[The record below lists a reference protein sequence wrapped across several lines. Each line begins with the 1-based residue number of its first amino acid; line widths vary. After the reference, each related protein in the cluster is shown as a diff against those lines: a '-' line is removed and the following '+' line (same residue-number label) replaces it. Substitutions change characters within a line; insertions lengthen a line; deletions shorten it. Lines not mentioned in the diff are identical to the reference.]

1 MHNYIIYD
9 ACKRTLTAD
18 WQTRVFSKS
27 CIFRLRGIIIMPAAT
42 YIHFLCSAIASHA
55 FNIFKTEC
63 MRQFEPCFY
72 TTAYPRGHN
81 HTPNACTIMLRS
93 RNYVV
98 SMPNYGAS
106 WCSTACIWVPMLDVV
121 ANYSQ
126 IVLVFVA
133 TTVWQWVPCRVIAW
147 HRPAM
152 CSWQMRKL
160 FVTHAC
166 QMARHGANYA

>member
-1 MHNYIIYD
+1 MQKDIDSRLTDPCIFEIVYLQTSGYNHNACSHIHTLSLLCNSFPCIQHFQNWMHD
-9 ACKRTLTAD
+9 
-18 WQTRVFSKS
+18 TRVWT
-27 CIFRLRGIIIMPAAT
+27 MPL
-42 YIHFLCSAIASHA
+42 YD
-55 FNIFKTEC
+55 
-63 MRQFEPCFY
+63 
-72 TTAYPRGHN
+72 AYPRGHY
-81 HTPNACTIMLRS
+81 HIPKSCTIMLRS